1 MKVGPNGQVDRLKT
15 RLIAK
20 GYTQQYGSDY
30 CDTFSPVAKIAS
42 VRLLLYMATM
52 PTWSLFQLHIKN
64 VFLHGDL
71 ADEAYIDQ
79 PPGFVVQEES
89 GLVCKL
95 CRSLYGLK
103 QSPQAWFSQFSSMVQ

>member
-1 MKVGPNGQVDRLKT
+1 MNVEPNGQVDRLKT

-52 PTWSLFQLHIKN
+52 PHSYLRRKAHRGAKAFWGLEEQGALEARA
-64 VFLHGDL
+64 FLL
-71 ADEAYIDQ
+71 EAH
-79 PPGFVVQEES
+79 PT
-89 GLVCKL
+89 
-95 CRSLYGLK
+95 
-103 QSPQAWFSQFSSMVQ
+103 